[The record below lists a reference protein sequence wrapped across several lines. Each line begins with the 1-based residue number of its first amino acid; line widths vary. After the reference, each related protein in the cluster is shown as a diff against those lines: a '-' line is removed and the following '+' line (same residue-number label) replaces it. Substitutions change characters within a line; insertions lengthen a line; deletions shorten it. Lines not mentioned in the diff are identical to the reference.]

1 MTRGLVLRIVRPLG
15 KSVGAFLLLYLL
27 LLGTYNFWLPFFAE
41 FLIVKT
47 PLKKCD
53 LIVVSAGSYY
63 RVRHAIELLKQGY
76 AGSVLLLGDER
87 FKVSA
92 DLKSPLELATEEVLY
107 EGVSEDK
114 ILRRNSTSTQ
124 EDASQA
130 KMLMANM
137 DFKSAIIVSDAYNM
151 RRLAMVFSD
160 VFRDTSVQLAYSH
173 GEMSEGFA
181 TPDRWWKSSPTF
193 QYVIKEW
200 LKFPLDVYTW
210 FKKLK

>member
-1 MTRGLVLRIVRPLG
+1 MVRPLG
-15 KSVGAFLLLYLL
+15 KRVGAFLLLYLL
-27 LLGTYNFWLPFFAE
+27 VLLTHSFWLPLFAE

-63 RVRHAIELLKQGY
+63 RVRHAIELLKEGY
-76 AGSVLLLGDER
+76 AGNVLLLGDER

-92 DLKSPLELATEEVLY
+92 DLKSPLELATEEFLF

-124 EDASQA
+124 DDARQA
-130 KMLMANM
+130 KMLMGYM
-137 DFKSAIIVSDAYNM
+137 DFNSAIVVSDAYNM
-151 RRLAMVFSD
+151 RRLAMVFND
-160 VFRDTSVQLAYSH
+160 VFHGTSVQLVYSH
-173 GEMSEGFA
+173 GIMGDEFA
-181 TPDRWWKSSPTF
+181 APDSWWKSSPSF

-200 LKFPLDVYTW
+200 LKFPLDIYTW
-210 FKKLK
+210 FKRLKIT